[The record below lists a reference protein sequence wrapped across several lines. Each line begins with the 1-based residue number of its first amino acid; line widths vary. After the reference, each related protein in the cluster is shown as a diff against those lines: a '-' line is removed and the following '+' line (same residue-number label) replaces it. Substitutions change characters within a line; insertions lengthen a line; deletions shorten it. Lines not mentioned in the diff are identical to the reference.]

1 MFQLTEDQLN
11 LQELVR
17 DFSENTLRPKAES
30 LDKSGAYP
38 AEAIASLAEMGVM
51 GLNIPEEYEGAAM
64 DEVCK
69 VLGDCRNRTLLRR

>member
-30 LDKSGAYP
+30 LDKSGG
-38 AEAIASLAEMGVM
+38 IS
-51 GLNIPEEYEGAAM
+51 
-64 DEVCK
+64 C
-69 VLGDCRNRTLLRR
+69 